1 MQIET
6 EAAVCGDWSTRL
18 LRRFQG
24 GEQGG
29 GLLSKKKQV
38 TRGASK
44 RAKQLFNSPARVCV
58 RVNLLRVFLVCS
70 SDSDLPDQVVKF
82 VEGKLYG

>member
-1 MQIET
+1 LHL
-6 EAAVCGDWSTRL
+6 AL
-18 LRRFQG
+18 LRN
-24 GEQGG
+24 
-29 GLLSKKKQV
+29 
-38 TRGASK
+38 
-44 RAKQLFNSPARVCV
+44 RARALFGCV